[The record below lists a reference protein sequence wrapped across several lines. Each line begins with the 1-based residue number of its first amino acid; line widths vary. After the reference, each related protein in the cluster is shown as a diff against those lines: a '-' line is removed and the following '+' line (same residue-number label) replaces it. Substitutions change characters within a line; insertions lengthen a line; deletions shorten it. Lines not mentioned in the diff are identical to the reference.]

1 MAGGGLQEVDPALLE
16 SLHTRAMDLGI
27 EARRRFAGDWRRDLD
42 PASRADA
49 TIAAANVST
58 RLMES
63 MTWLLTA
70 QAVSVGERKDPGPAV
85 WRAPAST
92 ERQHA
97 LLGELAV
104 SVDRLYRRIV
114 EVDGEVR

>member
-1 MAGGGLQEVDPALLE
+1 MAGGGLQEVDPALLD

-27 EARRRFAGDWRRDLD
+27 EARRRFAGDWRSSLN
-42 PASRADA
+42 PASHAAA

-58 RLMES
+58 QLMEAMS
-63 MTWLLTA
+63 WLLTA

-85 WRAPAST
+85 WRAPATSAGQ
-92 ERQHA
+92 RA
-97 LLGELAV
+97 LLGELAE